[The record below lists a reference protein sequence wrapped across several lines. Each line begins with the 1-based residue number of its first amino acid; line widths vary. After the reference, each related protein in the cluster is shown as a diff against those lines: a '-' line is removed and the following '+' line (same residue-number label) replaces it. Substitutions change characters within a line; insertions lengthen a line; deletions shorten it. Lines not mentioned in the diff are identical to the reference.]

1 MKKVLVLVIGLFF
14 LVGCSGVHQ
23 KTATDQWSRIEKNK
37 KVIIGLDDTFVPMG
51 FQEKSGNLVG
61 FDVDLARAVFEPLG
75 ITVDFQAIDWDMK
88 EQELNNQT
96 IDLIWNGYTKNSER
110 EALVRFS
117 DTYMKNEQILV
128 TLKSSGIT
136 SFQAMTDKTVGM
148 QTNSAGY
155 DVFNAQPN
163 ILKQYVK
170 DADDPV
176 LYDGFNEAII
186 DLNAKRID
194 GLLIDRVYANYY
206 LEQAGEFDQYNL
218 INGGFDSEDFAVGA
232 RKSDAQLVAVINQ
245 QFKRLVQSGEF
256 ERISIKWFGENV
268 APEDLLK

>member
-1 MKKVLVLVIGLFF
+1 MKKVLVLIMGLFL
-14 LVGCSGVHQ
+14 LVGCSGIHQ
-23 KTATDQWSRIEKNK
+23 KTDTDQWSRIEKNK

-51 FQEKSGNLVG
+51 FQEKDGSLVG

-75 ITVDFQAIDWDMK
+75 ISVDFQAIDWDMK

-96 IDLIWNGYTKNSER
+96 IDLIWNGYTRNTER

-128 TLKSSGIT
+128 TLKSSGIA
-136 SFQAMTDKTVGM
+136 SFQAMQDKIVGM

-155 DVFNAQPN
+155 DVFNAQPD

-170 DADDPV
+170 DGDDPV

-186 DLNAKRID
+186 DLKAKRID

-206 LEQAGEFDQYNL
+206 LEQAGEFDQYHL
-218 INGGFDSEDFAVGA
+218 ISGGFDSEDFAVGA
-232 RKSDAQLVAVINQ
+232 RKSDKKLVAVINQ
-245 QFKRLVQSGEF
+245 QFKKLVQSGEF
-256 ERISIKWFGENV
+256 EKISVKWFGENV